1 MADLE
6 LISET
11 CQRFSRLSRWE
22 LALTICENLPWEA
35 PNGRPRVHSCLVLLE
50 QLAAAGRVEL
60 SAKAAQKPRRP
71 RAARAEALPP
81 VAIIARLADVR
92 PVTVVPVPASEQPV
106 WDATVAAEHAQGFR
120 RAFGAHQRYW
130 TYGHFEGRP
139 VILGGLL
146 FAAAARHVACRDVW
160 LGWSPLQRKRFRYRL
175 VANSRF
181 LIRAGVQVPHL
192 ASHAL
197 ALALRR
203 LPQDW
208 RSRFGYEPVVCETF
222 VRAPRRGTCYRAANW
237 VYLGQT
243 TGTGRQDR
251 RYREPGSVKE
261 VFAYPLVANF
271 RQALVADGSPA
282 TVAAKEGHT
291 VPPDPPIPT
300 ELAADHI
307 RQRYE
312 LLSPWLNEKQR
323 RLLAAVEAKLVG
335 PERVGQVAALVRMAP
350 STVRAGL
357 RELAEPAS
365 IEPQRARRPG
375 GGRKPL
381 TEIDPELRDA
391 LARLVT
397 PATRGDPES
406 PLCWTNKS
414 TRELAAALQT
424 QGHSV
429 SHATV
434 AKLLHDLG
442 FSLQA
447 NRKLQEGKLPVADRD
462 AQFRRINA
470 DVQDYQRRGQPVI
483 SIDSKKKE
491 LIDNFKNGGREREPE
506 KQPQAVAMH
515 DFPTAFGKVSPDGAF
530 DVARNEAMAT
540 VGADH
545 DTAVLAV
552 NSIQSWWTTMGR
564 AAYPRAKELLI
575 TADGGGSNN
584 PRGQLWRTQL
594 QRLADTSGLIIEMRH
609 FPPGTSKWNA
619 IEHRLFSH
627 ISINAR
633 GRPFTSYE
641 VIVNAIAHTHTSPG
655 LKVHLQ
661 LDQTPYPTGLQ
672 VTDEELA
679 LVQIEPHEFHPLWN
693 YRIRP
698 HVPPKI

>member
-1 MADLE
+1 MDLE
-6 LISET
+6 LVGDT
-11 CQRFSRLSRWE
+11 AKRFPQLSRWE
-22 LALTICENLPWEA
+22 LALTICENLPWQA

-50 QLAAAGRVEL
+50 QLAAAGLVL
-60 SAKAAQKPRRP
+60 LPAKAPQGVRRT

-81 VAIIARLADVR
+81 VAVLARLADVR
-92 PVTVVPVPASEQPV
+92 PVTVEPVPPEEQPL

-130 TYGHFEGRP
+130 IRGRVQGQP

-160 LGWSPLQRKRFRYRL
+160 LGWTPLQCKRFRYRL

-208 RSRFGYEPVVCETF
+208 RIRFGYEPVVVETF
-222 VRAPRRGTCYRAANW
+222 VRPPRRGTCYRAANW

-271 RQALVADGSPA
+271 RQALVADGGPT
-282 TVAAKEGHT
+282 TVAAKEGHA
-291 VPPDPPIPT
+291 VPVGPPIPN
-300 ELAADHI
+300 ELATEHI
-307 RQRYE
+307 RQRFE

-335 PERVGQVAALVRMAP
+335 QERVGQVAALVRMAP

-365 IEPQRARRPG
+365 IEPERVRRPG
-375 GGRKPL
+375 GGRKSQ
-381 TEIDPELRDA
+381 TEIDPGLRGA
-391 LARLVT
+391 LAALVA

-414 TRELAAALQT
+414 TRDLAEALHG
-424 QGHSV
+424 QGHAA

-434 AKLLHDLG
+434 AKLLHEMG

-447 NRKLQEGKLPVADRD
+447 NRKLREGKLPVADRD

-483 SIDSKKKE
+483 SIDAKKKE
-491 LIDNFKNGGREREPE
+491 LIGNSKNGGREWQPQG
-506 KQPQAVAMH
+506 QPQAVEMH
-515 DFPTAFGKVSPDGAF
+515 DFPTELGKVSPHGVF
-530 DVARNEAMAT
+530 DVTRHEAMVT
-540 VGADH
+540 VGTDH
-545 DTAVLAV
+545 DTAVFAI
-552 NSIQSWWTTMGR
+552 NSIQSWWTAMGQ
-564 AAYPRAKELLI
+564 AAYPQATELLI
-575 TADGGGSNN
+575 TADGGGGNS
-584 PRGQLWRTQL
+584 PRGRLWRPQL
-594 QRLADTSGLIIEMRH
+594 QRLADATGLSIEVRH

-619 IEHRLFSH
+619 IEHRLFSS

-641 VIVNAIAHTHTSPG
+641 VIVNVIAHTSTAAG
-655 LKVHLQ
+655 LKVHCQ
-661 LDQTPYPTGLQ
+661 PDQTPYSTAIQ
-672 VTDEELA
+672 VTDEELEH
-679 LVQIEPHEFHPLWN
+679 VQIEPHEFHPQWN

-698 HVPPKI
+698 HVSPEP